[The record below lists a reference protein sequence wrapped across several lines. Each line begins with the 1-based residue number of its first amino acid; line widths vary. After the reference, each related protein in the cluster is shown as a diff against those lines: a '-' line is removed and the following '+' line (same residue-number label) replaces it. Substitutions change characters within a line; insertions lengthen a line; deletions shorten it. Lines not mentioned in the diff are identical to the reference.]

1 MYSVWESIKGTSVM
15 NKKFYSTVTILFTL
29 TLYLPQGMAG
39 NESGG
44 GGGVTYGSGQP
55 VLVDF
60 LNIDPDFKDTNSYLK
75 WNASR
80 LDEKSSFKIILTRKN
95 EAQVRYKNSA
105 FDLALN
111 TIEKWE
117 KQFLDYTAGT
127 IYSAFMSPVS
137 WNFINQDLSAPDS
150 FLPISNLKRT
160 DIKIAA
166 YYKRADKSEERNFSI
181 QISNKIWNELGI
193 RSQAGL
199 LIHESLRHLQIGWSD
214 HFDEE
219 SLQKA
224 TALIM
229 LCEPQ
234 SSINQY
240 LFYTTQNRSDLA
252 NTLVGSFDEILKQYC
267 TRVL

>member
-1 MYSVWESIKGTSVM
+1 MQIKHMRCNEQVKGTSNM
-15 NKKFYSTVTILFTL
+15 NKKFYFTVAILFTL
-29 TLYLPQGMAG
+29 AGKTFAG

-44 GGGVTYGSGQP
+44 GGGVTYGKNGAL
-55 VLVDF
+55 LVDF
-60 LNIDPDFKDTNSYLK
+60 LNIDPDFKDSNTYEK

-80 LDEKSSFKIILTRKN
+80 IDKQSKFKITITREN
-95 EAQVRYKNSA
+95 ESQVRLWNSA
-105 FDLALN
+105 FDLALS

-117 KQFLDYTAGT
+117 NQFLDISAG
-127 IYSAFMSPVS
+127 IIHSAFMHPLS
-137 WNFINQDLSAPDS
+137 WNFAPHDLTAPDS
-150 FLPISNLKRT
+150 FLPVPGMQRT
-160 DIKIAA
+160 NIKIAA
-166 YYKRADKSEERNFSI
+166 YYKNVGKDFSV
-181 QISNKIWNELGI
+181 QISNKIWNDLGI

-214 HFDEE
+214 NFDEE

-240 LFYTTQNRSDLA
+240 LFYTTQNRADLA
-252 NTLVGSFDEILKQYC
+252 NSLVGNFDYILKQYC
-267 TRVL
+267 KRIL